1 MHTHP
6 ENNAAR
12 AKTMFAAIKD
22 KKIAY
27 RSIGTGDPIIFCHRF
42 RGNLDDWDPAFLDL
56 LAAKGYNVITFD
68 YSGFASSTGSLA
80 TTILQFAEDVLDLA
94 TALDFQKIIV
104 GGWSIGGLVAQIVT
118 TLMPELVSQT
128 ILIGTKPPG
137 QVPHP
142 VEELFLKTAF
152 KPDYDFQD
160 EIILFFEPA
169 SDISRAAAQKSH
181 DRIAVRQEDRDT
193 WIMEELWPFYS
204 KCAED
209 YQQDPYGAREKLMH
223 TKIPVLVISPDHEIC
238 FPPENWFALNRKLPT
253 TQIIVIPQS
262 GHGVHHQYPELVTG
276 YIHQFIQHN
285 KHEDLAQ

>member
-12 AKTMFAAIKD
+12 TKTMFADIKD

-27 RSIGTGDPIIFCHRF
+27 RSIGTGDPIILCQRF

-68 YSGFASSTGSLA
+68 YSGFASSTGSPA
-80 TTILQFAEDVLDLA
+80 TTILQFAEDVRDLA

-137 QVPHP
+137 QVLYP

-169 SDISRAAAQKSH
+169 SDISKAAAQKSH
-181 DRIAVRQEDRDT
+181 DRIAARQEDRDT
-193 WIMEELWPFYS
+193 WIREELWPFYS

-285 KHEDLAQ
+285 KHEDFAQ